1 MVWVV
6 FAVVVRFLV
15 VGFGLLMIFWWAL
28 MWLVCFGFVW
38 VLEFFFFLWVLW
50 PAVVF
55 SGGGGFRY
63 GVDLQ
68 WRMLWF
74 FGFAVEDAIGFLDLG
89 LDAWF
94 GWVFMAGG
102 GNSRSE
108 VREGEWG
115 FGCENQKNHQEGE
128 WESRFVR
135 KKGKKRK
142 V

>member
-6 FAVVVRFLV
+6 FVVVVRFLV

-74 FGFAVEDAIGFLDLG
+74 FGFVVEDAIGFLDLG

-135 KKGKKRK
+135 KKDKKRK

>member
-1 MVWVV
+1 MGGFCGGGAFSSGWFWFVDD
-6 FAVVVRFLV
+6 FLV
-15 VGFGLLMIFWWAL
+15 GSDVVGLFWICLGFGVFFFPL
-28 MWLVCFGFVW
+28 GFV
-38 VLEFFFFLWVLW
+38 
-50 PAVVF
+50 A
-55 SGGGGFRY
+55 GGGFRY

-74 FGFAVEDAIGFLDLG
+74 FGFAVEDVIGFLDLG

-135 KKGKKRK
+135 KKDKKRK

>member
-50 PAVVF
+50 SAVVF

-74 FGFAVEDAIGFLDLG
+74 FGFAVEDAIGF
-89 LDAWF
+89 
-94 GWVFMAGG
+94 
-102 GNSRSE
+102 
-108 VREGEWG
+108 
-115 FGCENQKNHQEGE
+115 
-128 WESRFVR
+128 
-135 KKGKKRK
+135 
-142 V
+142 

>member
-135 KKGKKRK
+135 KKDKKRK

>member
-28 MWLVCFGFVW
+28 MWLVCFGFVL

-115 FGCENQKNHQEGE
+115 FGCENQRNHQEGE

-135 KKGKKRK
+135 KKDKKRK

>member
-6 FAVVVRFLV
+6 FAVVVRLLV

-135 KKGKKRK
+135 KKDKKRK

>member
-115 FGCENQKNHQEGE
+115 FGCENQRNHQEGE

-135 KKGKKRK
+135 KKDKKRK

>member
-74 FGFAVEDAIGFLDLG
+74 FGFAVEDAISFLDLG

-115 FGCENQKNHQEGE
+115 FGYENQRNHQEGE

-135 KKGKKRK
+135 KKDKKRK

>member
-1 MVWVV
+1 MMFVWFV
-6 FAVVVRFLV
+6 L
-15 VGFGLLMIFWWAL
+15 GFG
-28 MWLVCFGFVW
+28 V
-38 VLEFFFFLWVLW
+38 FFSPVLW
-50 PAVVF
+50 LAVVF
-55 SGGGGFRY
+55 GGGGGLRY

-135 KKGKKRK
+135 KKDKKRK